1 MSCELRGA
9 EGLAADTGQ
18 SKDVPVD
25 AFWSVTVSNASGY
38 SDENELGAYNFNI
51 VSATPNDDESITIK
65 ARIPMGY
72 FG

>member
-1 MSCELRGA
+1 M
-9 EGLAADTGQ
+9 
-18 SKDVPVD
+18 D